1 MRKRKMAEE
10 ILPFFLWH
18 NAVQCR
24 LGNKRS
30 TNCYGHAGR
39 LTCVKAPPQCRGMI
53 ASSRLNAGLPG
64 EECNM
69 ELWKQLLSD
78 DVGRLS
84 IIVITVTT
92 IIVGVC
98 ISYFIKKAKS
108 RDDQQ

>member
-1 MRKRKMAEE
+1 
-10 ILPFFLWH
+10 
-18 NAVQCR
+18 
-24 LGNKRS
+24 
-30 TNCYGHAGR
+30 
-39 LTCVKAPPQCRGMI
+39 
-53 ASSRLNAGLPG
+53 
-64 EECNM
+64 M

-92 IIVGVC
+92 IIVSVC